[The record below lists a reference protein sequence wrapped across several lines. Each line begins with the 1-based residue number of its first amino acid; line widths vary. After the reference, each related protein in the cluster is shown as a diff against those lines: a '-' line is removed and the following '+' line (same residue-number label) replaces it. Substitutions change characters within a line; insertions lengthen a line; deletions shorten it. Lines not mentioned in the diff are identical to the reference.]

1 MRRPSGNLKL
11 CVDANMQAVSGGVPM
26 PRQQLFWG
34 FENWADLANCG
45 RYVQSSFTSL
55 ESSGEFLDGVGTA
68 ELPRASLIPQAFY
81 DFMSDDEEI
90 GARRS
95 GGPKLSV
102 EVVDRTADKTMWRVR
117 RTP

>member
-1 MRRPSGNLKL
+1 MFSLRYAKPLKL
-11 CVDANMQAVSGGVPM
+11 SA
-26 PRQQLFWG
+26 L
-34 FENWADLANCG
+34 
-45 RYVQSSFTSL
+45 SSL
-55 ESSGEFLDGVGTA
+55 GVGTA

-102 EVVDRTADKTMWRVR
+102 LSTELLTKRCGEYAELLDSEETFEVR
-117 RTP
+117 